1 LSKQPEITIFVE
13 HGRILGKLA
22 KMLTAPLVIFSALS
36 LVNLYF
42 KSQGDEK
49 TDWAV
54 YITNYLA
61 LLSTFMQILT
71 VSYALGVVTF
81 IIFLARKKF
90 SVNTR
95 DIIFLFTLTLPP
107 ITFLFVKNI

>member
-1 LSKQPEITIFVE
+1 MAQQPGITIFVE

-22 KMLTAPLVIFSALS
+22 KMLAAPMVIFSVLS

-49 TDWAV
+49 TDWAIF
-54 YITNYLA
+54 ITNYLA

-81 IIFLARKKF
+81 IIFIARKKF
-90 SVNTR
+90 SVTTR
-95 DIIFLFTLTLPP
+95 DLIFLFMLALPP
-107 ITFLFVKNI
+107 ITFLFIKSV